1 MAELTEETG
10 ITQQLSRRLLPLAIW
25 IWLIIALLSPAS
37 YWFIQHRDLQRHAS
51 AYAVNLGEKF
61 RDFALEAPLLW
72 KYQTYN
78 FLGLI
83 ERFHPTLEVE
93 GFRVLDENG
102 EQISGYTYRGE
113 GLGPS
118 GPLTLFEELR
128 LTRGTAPILFNNRRV
143 GTVEFFASDGELLRA
158 TALFMAISSLVGTFL
173 ALLVYR
179 YPTGVAK
186 RLEKRLK
193 SATEFSRT
201 VMESIT
207 DAVCIVDA
215 GDFRVLGANAAFLR
229 QTDHPES
236 EFEGRHCYELTH
248 GRVEPCGP
256 PDEPC
261 PLQTTVTTGEQS
273 VVEHHHVLESGKK
286 VFAEVTTSPV
296 FDENGRVVRVV
307 HVSRDISERKR
318 AEEILAEYARKQ
330 EKLALIDELTGLH
343 NRRGFLTLA
352 AHQLRTSDRLGQS
365 VHLLFAD
372 LDGMKW
378 INDNL
383 GHGMGDQALQ
393 EAAELLR
400 ATFRE
405 ADLLAR
411 LGGDEFAVLAM
422 NGNSGGGEVI
432 ARRFAEKIA
441 SFNRREGRSYRLSIS
456 IGVASYDPASPCSI
470 EELLERG
477 DALMYEQKQTMKR
490 RENQTSSYRAVDP

>member
-1 MAELTEETG
+1 
-10 ITQQLSRRLLPLAIW
+10 
-25 IWLIIALLSPAS
+25 
-37 YWFIQHRDLQRHAS
+37 
-51 AYAVNLGEKF
+51 
-61 RDFALEAPLLW
+61 
-72 KYQTYN
+72 
-78 FLGLI
+78 
-83 ERFHPTLEVE
+83 
-93 GFRVLDENG
+93 
-102 EQISGYTYRGE
+102 
-113 GLGPS
+113 
-118 GPLTLFEELR
+118 
-128 LTRGTAPILFNNRRV
+128 
-143 GTVEFFASDGELLRA
+143 
-158 TALFMAISSLVGTFL
+158 
-173 ALLVYR
+173 
-179 YPTGVAK
+179 VA
-186 RLEKRLK
+186 
-193 SATEFSRT
+193 
-201 VMESIT
+201 
-207 DAVCIVDA
+207 
-215 GDFRVLGANAAFLR
+215 
-229 QTDHPES
+229 
-236 EFEGRHCYELTH
+236 
-248 GRVEPCGP
+248 
-256 PDEPC
+256 
-261 PLQTTVTTGEQS
+261 
-273 VVEHHHVLESGKK
+273 
-286 VFAEVTTSPV
+286 
-296 FDENGRVVRVV
+296 
-307 HVSRDISERKR
+307 RDISERKR

-352 AHQLRTSDRLGQS
+352 AHQLRTSDRLGQR